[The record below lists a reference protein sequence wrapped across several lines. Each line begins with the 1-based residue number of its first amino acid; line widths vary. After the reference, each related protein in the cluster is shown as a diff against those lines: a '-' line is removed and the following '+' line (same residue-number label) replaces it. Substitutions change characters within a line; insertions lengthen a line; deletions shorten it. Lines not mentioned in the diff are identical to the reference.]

1 MFRANSEGT
10 PHSANEVRQ
19 IFSHLEAGSGD
30 KFFEHVAGDFIGT
43 VP

>member
-1 MFRANSEGT
+1 MFRAN
-10 PHSANEVRQ
+10 
-19 IFSHLEAGSGD
+19 SHLEAGSGD